1 MRNITNLP
9 TFNFKWNEETSQFK
23 EEGYILEVDVQY
35 SEKLYELHSELPFL
49 PEREKLKKSKS
60 L

>member
-9 TFNFKWNEETSQFK
+9 TFNFKWNEEASQFK

>member
-1 MRNITNLP
+1 MSQKLP

-23 EEGYILEVDVQY
+23 EGGYILEVDVQY
-35 SEKLYELHSELPFL
+35 PEKLYELHNELPFF
-49 PEREKLKKSKS
+49 PEREKLKKSQS